1 MTIAGPE
8 TTGLPDESPY
18 TGRQFHISIARLE
31 GLNRSA
37 VHLFHSRLTEDC
49 PSYGLPVSDLD
60 ASNLLREIQQ
70 NHSQDEDFI
79 RHDMPIQEIL
89 FRTLLSHG
97 NEPMT
102 LGNLHRELTQR
113 WSNAIRPIS
122 IDENRL
128 LRVLQ
133 ADDYYG
139 FAEV

>member
-8 TTGLPDESPY
+8 TAGLPEESSY
-18 TGRQFHISIARLE
+18 SRRRFHISIARLE

-49 PSYGLPVSDLD
+49 PSYGLAATDLD
-60 ASNLLREIQQ
+60 ASDLLKEIQQ
-70 NHSQDEDFI
+70 GHSEDEDFI
-79 RHDMPIQEIL
+79 RPDMPIQEIL
-89 FRTLLSHG
+89 FRTLLSQG

-102 LGNLHRELTQR
+102 LGNLHWELTER
-113 WSNAIRPIS
+113 WSSAIRPIS
-122 IDENRL
+122 IDEDRL
-128 LRVLQ
+128 LRVLR